1 MAATKILSK
10 CDRKIVIQYIKYNFS
25 FFSFMASFPAPIWT
39 SPMLFRWGFIRYTK
53 STTQEP
59 NSLSRQVK
67 SSTCHPASLPGS
79 IKNFGGHV
87 QDFGR
92 HDVFVLVNHRRQRRR
107 NRGGGGHWGHV
118 PPPHFSPQSMKCPTS
133 TGVHARPTMYQEG
146 VPRGAI
152 KNRKTWGIAPRA
164 INPGGTIK
172 LLHYRAGFLR
182 SLY

>member
-1 MAATKILSK
+1 MNRSISI
-10 CDRKIVIQYIKYNFS
+10 CHIVIHINTHNIYKQPANYRFVQYNMSSIICPVQYVRYN
-25 FFSFMASFPAPIWT
+25 M
-39 SPMLFRWGFIRYTK
+39 
-53 STTQEP
+53 
-59 NSLSRQVK
+59 
-67 SSTCHPASLPGS
+67 PGT
-79 IKNFGGHV
+79 
-87 QDFGR
+87 
-92 HDVFVLVNHRRQRRR
+92 
-107 NRGGGGHWGHV
+107 RGGGTGGGGTGGTCP

-172 LLHYRAGFLR
+172 LLHYRAGFFR